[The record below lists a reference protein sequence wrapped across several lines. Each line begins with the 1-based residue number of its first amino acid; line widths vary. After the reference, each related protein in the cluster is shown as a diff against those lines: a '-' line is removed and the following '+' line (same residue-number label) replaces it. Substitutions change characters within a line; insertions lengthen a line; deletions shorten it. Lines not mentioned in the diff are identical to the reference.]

1 MRQTHVLGT
10 WATQAI
16 LDQFEVDDCSFL
28 EIVVGNIPDL
38 ALVKEDVTTVIGT
51 NEARIVAAR
60 QAFDPPS
67 CW

>member
-1 MRQTHVLGT
+1 LGT

-38 ALVKEDVTTVIGT
+38 ALVKEYVTTVVGA
-51 NEARIVAAR
+51 NDARIVPAQ
-60 QAFDPPS
+60 QALDPPS